1 MGRNALGQKELFN
14 DCESIDTS
22 KSLKTC
28 VKCKKVKP
36 ITSFRD
42 DAFKSRVCKDC
53 CKKRDKQ
60 ARKLKLVTPPP
71 SKDYKCPICLT
82 DAKKHEGVNN
92 QWCLD
97 HDHNTEKFR
106 GWLCNKCN
114 AGLGYFSDNINYIK
128 RAVQYLEKSNGNS

>member
-1 MGRNALGQKELFN
+1 MGTDTLIQKELFN
-14 DCESIDTS
+14 DCESIDTR
-22 KSLKTC
+22 KSLKKC

-36 ITSFRD
+36 ITLFRD
-42 DAFKSRVCKDC
+42 DAFKSRICKDC

-60 ARKLKLVTPPP
+60 TRELKLITPAP

-97 HDHNTEKFR
+97 HDHNTGEFR